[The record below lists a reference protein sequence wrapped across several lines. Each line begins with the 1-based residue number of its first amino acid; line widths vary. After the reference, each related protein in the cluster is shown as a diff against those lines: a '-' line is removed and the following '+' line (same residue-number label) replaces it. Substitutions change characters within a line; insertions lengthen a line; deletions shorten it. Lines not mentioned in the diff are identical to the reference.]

1 MQLPNSTR
9 RVLHRLFASLGAL
22 AALTAPALANTAPY
36 DGTGVIVQGPSC
48 LLYQDDASGQL
59 YNNADAGGYGSFGLG
74 DHVHIVAEQYPCFF
88 PPCSSNACI
97 NTITLIE
104 AFGAGQDPS
113 TPFCFG
119 DGSGTACPCANH
131 SAAGAGEGCANS
143 SGSGARLSA
152 TGSPFVADDNVVLH
166 VEGARDS
173 QPGVF
178 VQGRTQIETPF
189 RDGLLCMGNPT
200 ERLQVVFTDAAG
212 DADSTVSLV
221 TAGAIAPGDTVHY
234 QLWYRDPVLSPCGT
248 GSNLSSGGSLSWQ

>member
-1 MQLPNSTR
+1 MQLRTMLCR
-9 RVLHRLFASLGAL
+9 ASSLLGAVF
-22 AALTAPALANTAPY
+22 ALTLPALANTSPY
-36 DGTGVIVQGPSC
+36 DGTGVIVQGPNC
-48 LLYQDDASGQL
+48 LLYQDDVSGQL

-88 PPCSSNACI
+88 PSCSSNACI
-97 NTITLIE
+97 NTISLIE
-104 AFGAGQDPS
+104 QFGAGQDPT

-119 DGSGTACPCANH
+119 DGSSTACPCANH
-131 SAAGAGEGCANS
+131 SALGAGEGCANS
-143 SGSGARLSA
+143 TGFGAILTAAGSS
-152 TGSPFVADDNVVLH
+152 FVADDNVVLH

-212 DADSTVSLV
+212 VADSTVSLV
-221 TAGAIAPGDTVHY
+221 TAGAIAPGDTVYY
-234 QLWYRDPVLSPCGT
+234 QLWYRDPVVSPCGT
-248 GSNLSSGGSLSWQ
+248 GSNLSSGAELSWQ